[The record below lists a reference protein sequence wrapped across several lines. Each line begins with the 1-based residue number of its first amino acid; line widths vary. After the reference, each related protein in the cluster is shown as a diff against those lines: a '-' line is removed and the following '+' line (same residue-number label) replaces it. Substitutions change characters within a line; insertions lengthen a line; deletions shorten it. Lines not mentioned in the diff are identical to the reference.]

1 MIGVILRFRKEPVA
15 YMADIEAMYHQVTV
29 PEEYRS
35 LLRFLYWPDGDLDA
49 EPEDY
54 EMCVHS
60 FGAVSSGSCANYALQ
75 RTADQIKSNQ
85 IKWFFSGT
93 RLYLLQH
100 NVNNQQKLI
109 EK

>member
-1 MIGVILRFRKEPVA
+1 MIVNER
-15 YMADIEAMYHQVTV
+15 VTSIIKISKISLG
-29 PEEYRS
+29 S
-35 LLRFLYWPDGDLDA
+35 LLFNMP
-49 EPEDY
+49 
-54 EMCVHS
+54 
-60 FGAVSSGSCANYALQ
+60 N
-75 RTADQIKSNQ
+75 QIKSNQ